1 MGQIALKEWKKWLI
15 EARRA
20 LPMGQNCR
28 KNMEN
33 RPIERRYGTNC
44 FERMKKSLIE
54 ARRA

>member
-1 MGQIALKEWKKWLI
+1 MRQIALKKEGKWLI

-44 FERMKKSLIE
+44 FERMEKMSH
-54 ARRA
+54 RS